1 MKKLLTEF
9 KEFALKGRVVDM
21 AIGVIIG
28 GAFPAIVT
36 SLTDSFINPLI
47 NSIGGAEV
55 AGAIRLPW
63 VDYTGL
69 DSEAAMALSL
79 NYGAFITAVINFLIV
94 AVILFIMLKAVT
106 TATKAAEEA
115 AKKLSKKKEE
125 EEAAAPTTKIC
136 PFCKSEINIE
146 AVKCPHC
153 TSDQPAEEKKA

>member
-9 KEFALKGRVVDM
+9 KEFALKGNVMDM

-28 GAFPAIVT
+28 GAFSSIVT
-36 SLTDSFINPLI
+36 SLTTSFINPLI

-55 AGAIRLPW
+55 AGAIKLPW

-69 DSEAAMALSL
+69 DSEAALALSL
-79 NYGAFITAVINFLIV
+79 NYGAFITAIIHFFILAI
-94 AVILFIMLKAVT
+94 ILFIMLKAIT
-106 TATKAAEEA
+106 AATKAAEEA

-136 PFCKSEINIE
+136 PYCKSEINIK
-146 AVKCPHC
+146 ATRCPHC
-153 TSDQPAEEKKA
+153 TSEQPKEA